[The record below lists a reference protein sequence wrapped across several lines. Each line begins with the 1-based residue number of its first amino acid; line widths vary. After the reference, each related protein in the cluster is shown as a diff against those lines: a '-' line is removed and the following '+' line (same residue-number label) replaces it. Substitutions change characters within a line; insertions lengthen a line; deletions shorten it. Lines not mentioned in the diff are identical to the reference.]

1 MISGLWQDSAILW
14 RRARYDP
21 ETFAVD
27 WECVALDGVTVVC
40 VTAADGADR
49 SEDRCVVYIKEGTS
63 LIDGAVYGGISRGE
77 PLCAPGDR
85 LLPLPA
91 QYTAS
96 LPANGAYRI
105 ESVETRTQ
113 GTGGVRHTKL
123 TAR

>member
-1 MISGLWQDSAILW
+1 MILYLYKIGTSTPVLTIEN
-14 RRARYDP
+14 ARSYTA
-21 ETFAVD
+21 ER
-27 WECVALDGVTVVC
+27 

-49 SEDRCVVYIKEGTS
+49 SEDRCIVYIKEGTS
-63 LIDGAVYGGISRGE
+63 LIDGIVYGGISRGE

-105 ESVETRTQ
+105 ESVEMRTQ
-113 GTGGVRHTKL
+113 GTCGVRHTKL